1 MGRCK
6 AAIVKA
12 GRSKVMR
19 LDQTRVLKQVC
30 FSVALPLFAAT
41 SMSVGAAQEGGQEA
55 EVAPSLNWLAYRVR
69 SDASVAL
76 NADAGWAAPENAMTA
91 LHYDSPFRLRVQ
103 VLASEVTADGHQI
116 SLQYRANDDAWKPV
130 GYAHFPYP
138 SLASPLVSIIKTD
151 AYQSG
156 DETTRL
162 LGEATQDWDDGLGLN
177 AEVATPVWRETGNA
191 LEWEWPLVVRRFSDG
206 PTFSEDGLSVDL
218 RLVNGIG
225 QPLAGVEPLQL
236 TLSAE
241 PGHLGGTF
249 IETPGRIGPYQTGN
263 GSLYF
268 FMEPTETDNRFMAMI
283 STDYG
288 NSWREVDGENRPD
301 ADDLEGV
308 AAARHGDVIHLIHQ
322 QSEEVFYHAFDLS
335 AGAAGQWL
343 VNSESIAQPAE
354 PPTQYADLIARQDGS
369 LVALYAGDHKLFMQF
384 RDVHGNWTEPGEL
397 DTDMAPDLS
406 GPVMAVGDDGQ
417 VTLAYT
423 ALDGQGFVRH
433 LRADN
438 TLTDRQQISSDLG
451 TRDIDNGAIAPLVID
466 PETGDSI
473 IVYRESDGMLY
484 ERRLSHDGELSAL
497 AKISDMS
504 VVTGAVDSEQVG
516 ADLIYHNGVLHLLFI
531 EEASRD
537 IYHTQSSEPGVW
549 QQPMRVVDNIQ
560 GGWVRG
566 SVHLN
571 QAGEPVYGF
580 VYDAGSKGGS
590 GFNRYM
596 ALPLN

>member
-1 MGRCK
+1 
-6 AAIVKA
+6 
-12 GRSKVMR
+12 MR
-19 LDQTRVLKQVC
+19 LDRTRLLKQINCTVVLP
-30 FSVALPLFAAT
+30 FFVAS
-41 SMSVGAAQEGGQEA
+41 SMSVGAAQET
-55 EVAPSLNWLAYRVR
+55 EVAPSLSWLAYRVR
-69 SDASVAL
+69 SDASVTL
-76 NADAGWAAPENAMTA
+76 NANAGWAAPENTA
-91 LHYDSPFRLRVQ
+91 TKLHYDSPFRLRVQ

-138 SLASPLVSIIKTD
+138 SLASPLLSIIKTD

-162 LGEATQDWDDGLGLN
+162 LGDATLDWDDGLGLS

-206 PTFSEDGLSVDL
+206 PSFAEDGLSLDI
-218 RLVNGIG
+218 RLVNGLG
-225 QPLAGVEPLQL
+225 MPLAGVEPLQL

-241 PGHLGGTF
+241 SGHLGGTF
-249 IETPGRIGPYQTGN
+249 IETPGRIGPYQADN

-288 NSWREVDGENRPD
+288 NSWREVDGANRPD

-308 AAARHGDVIHLIHQ
+308 ASARHGDVIHLIHQ

-335 AGAAGQWL
+335 AGEAGQWL
-343 VNSESIAQPAE
+343 VNSESIAEPAE
-354 PPTQYADLIARQDGS
+354 PPTQYADIVARQDGS
-369 LVALYAGDHKLFMQF
+369 LVTLYAGDHKLFVQF
-384 RDVHGNWTEPGEL
+384 RDVAGQWSAPREV
-397 DTDMAPDLS
+397 DSRVAPDLS
-406 GPVMAVGDDGQ
+406 GPVMVTDEDCLI
-417 VTLAYT
+417 TLAYT
-423 ALDGQGFVRH
+423 ALNGQGFVRH
-433 LRADN
+433 LLADN
-438 TLTDRQQISSDLG
+438 TLSERQLLSADLG
-451 TRDIDNGAIAPLVID
+451 TRDIDNGAIAPLLVD
-466 PETGDSI
+466 PVTGDSV
-473 IVYRESDGMLY
+473 IVYRESSGRLY
-484 ERRLSHDGELSAL
+484 ERRLSPAGRLSAPTL
-497 AKISDMS
+497 ISDMA
-504 VVTGAVDSEQVG
+504 VVTGVVDSEQVG

-531 EEASRD
+531 EESTRAIYHAQSRD
-537 IYHTQSSEPGVW
+537 AGVW
-549 QQPMRVVDNIQ
+549 QQPELVIDNIQ

-566 SVHLN
+566 SVHQN
-571 QAGEPVYGF
+571 QAGQPVYGF